1 MIRYQCAVAPARG
14 TSRRLRRGDPVAGAH
29 IPEPVAMGPRFRG
42 DDFDKSSAQ
51 TSAAEMLREK
61 LERQRQRALSL
72 RLRIGLAAVARE
84 GVIGTGI
91 FVSPPADWATAAPP
105 GARS

>member
-1 MIRYQCAVAPARG
+1 M
-14 TSRRLRRGDPVAGAH
+14 DPS
-29 IPEPVAMGPRFRG
+29 
-42 DDFDKSSAQ
+42 D
-51 TSAAEMLREK
+51 SAAEMLPEK

-91 FVSPPADWATAAPP
+91 FVDRHQRIGCPLTGMSLSSSDTHKLNGLA
-105 GARS
+105 